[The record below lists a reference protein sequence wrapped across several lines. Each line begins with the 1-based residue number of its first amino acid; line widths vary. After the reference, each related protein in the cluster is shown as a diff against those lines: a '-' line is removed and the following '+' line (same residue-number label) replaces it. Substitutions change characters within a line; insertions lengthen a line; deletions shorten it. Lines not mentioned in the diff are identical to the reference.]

1 MEQRKIPE
9 NVDYLLQYFS
19 TPIEPSIVLV
29 RFCVSCKNCSVMDY
43 ERFLCII
50 YLSHTDRIMMMSSDQ
65 RTVRRKF
72 PVDDDAKTFI
82 LPTYFENETT
92 TRVCVLW
99 RKSHKIPPSLNRE
112 IIWPAFLDTIPLKI
126 VKTIFTNLELKAI
139 PKN

>member
-1 MEQRKIPE
+1 MIVECQFKINWIEKKKNWCKYQQLFFITENYFQSQRKTPE
-9 NVDYLLQYFS
+9 NVDYLLQHF
-19 TPIEPSIVLV
+19 SIVLV

-65 RTVRRKF
+65 WTVRRKF

-112 IIWPAFLDTIPLKI
+112 II
-126 VKTIFTNLELKAI
+126 
-139 PKN
+139 

>member
-1 MEQRKIPE
+1 MFHVHQKQLGRSARPGYVQYMEQRKIPE

-112 IIWPAFLDTIPLKI
+112 II
-126 VKTIFTNLELKAI
+126 
-139 PKN
+139 

>member
-1 MEQRKIPE
+1 
-9 NVDYLLQYFS
+9 
-19 TPIEPSIVLV
+19 
-29 RFCVSCKNCSVMDY
+29 
-43 ERFLCII
+43 
-50 YLSHTDRIMMMSSDQ
+50 MMSSDQ

-112 IIWPAFLDTIPLKI
+112 II
-126 VKTIFTNLELKAI
+126 
-139 PKN
+139 